1 MTRSSRIP
9 VRCAGTLVP
18 LFSISSET
26 SWGIGEIADLP
37 RLASWCAKAGLSFVQ
52 LLPIHEMPEHETS
65 PYSALSAMAID
76 PQFIALSQV
85 EDFEALGGEPGLAEE
100 ERRHLDDARDASRVA
115 YDVVRRLKARV
126 LRRCF
131 DRFVTNE
138 IAACSHRAED
148 FARYVEEERWWLD
161 DYALFRALRE
171 QHGRVGWT
179 EWPAPLAAREPE
191 ALNEARRTLASEM
204 RYRQYLQW
212 IADGQ
217 WSEARRACGA
227 VELFGDLPFMV
238 GTDSADVW
246 SRQSMFDRTVS
257 VGVPPDAFSE
267 TGQDWQLPLYRWD
280 AMEAEDF
287 GWLRARARRYAA
299 LYSGYRID
307 HLVGFY
313 RTYYRPRDGSSAAF
327 SPPTEDAQTRLGE
340 QVLAIFAGTGA
351 RVIAEDLGVIPD
363 FVRASL
369 DRLQLPG
376 YKVFRWEREWH
387 QEGQP
392 FKDPVDYARTSVATS
407 GTHDTEPMA
416 LWWEGAS
423 VEERGAVLATPSV
436 RRRLGNG
443 DAQVARD
450 TGQLTPAL
458 HAALLEVLYASGS
471 DLLILPIQDAFNW
484 RDRINQPATI
494 GPANWT
500 WRLPW
505 PVERLRTQPEGVAV
519 ARGLRSW
526 AERHH
531 RLP

>member
-115 YDVVRRLKARV
+115 YDVVRQLKARV

-138 IAACSHRAED
+138 IAGCSHRAED

-217 WSEARRACGA
+217 WSEARTHARSAPPAPSHAASANLAPDSRFPGA
-227 VELFGDLPFMV
+227 LRTRTAGRPSPKAKCVPSQTARHPCSEALPEP
-238 GTDSADVW
+238 TQCAARSDTAL
-246 SRQSMFDRTVS
+246 
-257 VGVPPDAFSE
+257 VP
-267 TGQDWQLPLYRWD
+267 
-280 AMEAEDF
+280 
-287 GWLRARARRYAA
+287 
-299 LYSGYRID
+299 
-307 HLVGFY
+307 
-313 RTYYRPRDGSSAAF
+313 
-327 SPPTEDAQTRLGE
+327 
-340 QVLAIFAGTGA
+340 AGTPA
-351 RVIAEDLGVIPD
+351 
-363 FVRASL
+363 
-369 DRLQLPG
+369 
-376 YKVFRWEREWH
+376 
-387 QEGQP
+387 
-392 FKDPVDYARTSVATS
+392 S
-407 GTHDTEPMA
+407 GTGRSA
-416 LWWEGAS
+416 
-423 VEERGAVLATPSV
+423 
-436 RRRLGNG
+436 
-443 DAQVARD
+443 
-450 TGQLTPAL
+450 
-458 HAALLEVLYASGS
+458 
-471 DLLILPIQDAFNW
+471 
-484 RDRINQPATI
+484 
-494 GPANWT
+494 
-500 WRLPW
+500 
-505 PVERLRTQPEGVAV
+505 AV
-519 ARGLRSW
+519 ARSPCPPRPAAREPSATHSRSCPRTLTR
-526 AERHH
+526 A
-531 RLP
+531 